1 LKGNYYKIK
10 LENNQNNPKKL
21 WKTLKEMLPNESSN
35 STLSSLKVDDRDI
48 TKNVEMANQLNS
60 FFSSVGDKLASKFG
74 TTTTNEIC
82 PNVNDE
88 EFRFSHIQQS
98 IVAKMIN
105 SLENGKATGVDGV
118 GVRLLKA
125 GCPVFSYILT
135 IIFNKSLTTGYVPR
149 SWKVKRISPLFK
161 SGDRNNQDNYRPI
174 SIMPIG
180 MKFFKKIVHDQ
191 FVDFIKNSDILMG
204 QQSGFRKHFSTSTA
218 VVDVAD
224 YITSELSKGKFV
236 CATLIDLRKAFDTV
250 DHQIL
255 LKKLFCCGVRD
266 VSFDWFLSYLSKR
279 QQTTVVN
286 NEYSELL
293 FEMAYGVPQGSV
305 LGPLLFLIYI
315 NDIATVISMYNHLY
329 ADDTIIVHAADNQH
343 LYKCELENQLKRVEC
358 WFRLKKLTTNTKKC
372 EVIYF
377 GSKQKLQK
385 CKEMHSVVFEETVLE
400 TKSKVKYLGVI
411 FDEEL
416 SWKGHTSIIRKKVGY
431 KLSKL
436 KRIESYLSERTKKQ
450 LVNAL
455 IMPYYH
461 YCSVVWSSAT
471 ASTLKKLE
479 SQYIRVKQ
487 MYGPERS
494 VRTLL
499 DKNLSLFTIKAIY
512 GLSPSYISDKVSL
525 VNQSR
530 QRVTRQ
536 STSNHLVDNTT
547 YRNRF
552 SNMTFK
558 HVSSNLWNSLPSN
571 ITCENSIVRFKSKT
585 NKFYSSII

>member
-1 LKGNYYKIK
+1 
-10 LENNQNNPKKL
+10 
-21 WKTLKEMLPNESSN
+21 MLPNESFN

-98 IVAKMIN
+98 TVAKMIN
-105 SLENGKATGVDGV
+105 SLENDKATGVDGV

-125 GCPVFSYILT
+125 GCLVFSYILT

-180 MKFFKKIVHDQ
+180 MKIFEKIVHDQ

-329 ADDTIIVHAADNQH
+329 ADDTIIIHAADNQH
-343 LYKCELENQLKRVEC
+343 LLKCELENQLKRVEC
-358 WFRLKKLTTNTKKC
+358 WFRLNKLTTNTKKC

-385 CKEMHSVVFEETVLE
+385 CKEMHPVVFEETVLE

-416 SWKGHTSIIRKKVGY
+416 TWKGHTSIIRKKVGY

-499 DKNLSLFTIKAIY
+499 DKNLSLFTFKAIY
-512 GLSPSYISDKVSL
+512 GLSPSFISDKVPL

-536 STSNHLVDNTT
+536 CTSNHLVDNTT

-585 NKFYSSII
+585 D